1 MPRGSV
7 AAPVALS
14 GIALSGEPGPRL
26 WAPGKS

>member
-14 GIALSGEPGPRL
+14 GEPGPRRP
-26 WAPGKS
+26 ASGQS